1 MEWFDAHHPKRGTT
15 AMQKI
20 ILIVVVIV
28 LGLLAYNYFTT
39 GELALMPGST
49 SSEEGSELN
58 RLRGEFRAA
67 AREFRQAGRA
77 AGVSGLDTTDAAAAA
92 LEAVERVERKVEQ
105 IAEQTEDADLR
116 AEAEELLAEIKQYKK
131 DIS

>member
-1 MEWFDAHHPKRGTT
+1 
-15 AMQKI
+15 MQKI
-20 ILIVVVIV
+20 VLIVIVLV
-28 LGLLAYNYFTT
+28 LGLLAFNYFTT
-39 GELALMPGST
+39 GELSLMPAGGS
-49 SSEEGSELN
+49 SDDGKELN

-92 LEAVERVERKVEQ
+92 LEAVERVEKAVESLAKNADD
-105 IAEQTEDADLR
+105 AEIKS
-116 AEAEELLAEIKQYKK
+116 EAEKLLAEIRKYKQ